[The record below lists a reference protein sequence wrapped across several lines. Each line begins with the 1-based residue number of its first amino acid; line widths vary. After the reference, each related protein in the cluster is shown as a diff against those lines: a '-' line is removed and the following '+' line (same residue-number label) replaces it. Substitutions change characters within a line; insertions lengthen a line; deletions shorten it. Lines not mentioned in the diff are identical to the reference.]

1 MNMEKLDQILK
12 KTPEEKKI
20 VRLEREIEKYKD
32 QIKDLE
38 KEKSLLEKSVDA
50 EREWRR
56 DFQRLM
62 KAAVHEDSLTE
73 YERRYW

>member
-1 MNMEKLDQILK
+1 MDKLEKILSK
-12 KTPEEKKI
+12 SPEEKKI
-20 VRLEREIEKYKD
+20 HRLEREIEKYKD

-38 KEKSLLEKSVDA
+38 KENALLEKSVA
-50 EREWRR
+50 SEREWRR

-62 KAAVHEDSLTE
+62 KAAVHEDNLTD